1 MAPPGGPAHT
11 GRMPTQSI
19 FIVEDAPLVRER
31 LLEMLDAVPGAH
43 VVGCATG
50 ANDAIREILAKRPDV
65 VVLDIRLAQGSGFD
79 VLHALREAAPGIE
92 VYMLSNFAS
101 EAYRRAAERLGARG
115 FFDKTNEFEALRAVL
130 AARAQSE
137 PA

>member
-1 MAPPGGPAHT
+1 MAL
-11 GRMPTQSI
+11 RV
-19 FIVEDAPLVRER
+19 FLVEDSVPVRER
-31 LLEMLDAVPGAH
+31 LQAMLAALDGAR
-43 VVGCATG
+43 VVGHAG
-50 ANDAIREILAKRPDV
+50 AADGALEAILAAAPHV
-65 VVLDIRLAQGSGFD
+65 VVLDVKLARGSGFD

-130 AARAQSE
+130 AARARSE